1 MKTYWPV
8 LFVTAVCAT
17 FNATQ
22 GVCKAPSA
30 VRLPQGVEAVWDVS
44 KACRETTPTR
54 ERTCINGLWRWQ
66 PAAGMTNRVPGDK
79 WGYHKVPGPWPGV
92 NHYMHRDGQTLYP
105 HPAWRSQNLK
115 TLDMAWYQREIKIP
129 ANWTG

>member
-1 MKTYWPV
+1 MIRAERLRLVV
-8 LFVTAVCAT
+8 LAILVGGIGTGLSHGKDAD
-17 FNATQ
+17 
-22 GVCKAPSA
+22 
-30 VRLPQGVEAVWDVS
+30 LPEGARAVWDLS
-44 KACRETTPTR
+44 KAYKETTPTR
-54 ERTCINGLWRWQ
+54 QRICINGLWRWQ